1 MYIYKAP
8 EYTKEMLFQM
18 DDKDIVFPF
27 TNREGEI
34 GGVYEGLFHQYQL
47 NPEYFTFRG
56 HNLEKE
62 IEGNDANRVKN
73 FLDYLRIKS
82 YGWIYSA

>member
-27 TNREGEI
+27 TNA
-34 GGVYEGLFHQYQL
+34 
-47 NPEYFTFRG
+47 RG
-56 HNLEKE
+56 
-62 IEGNDANRVKN
+62 R
-73 FLDYLRIKS
+73 
-82 YGWIYSA
+82 